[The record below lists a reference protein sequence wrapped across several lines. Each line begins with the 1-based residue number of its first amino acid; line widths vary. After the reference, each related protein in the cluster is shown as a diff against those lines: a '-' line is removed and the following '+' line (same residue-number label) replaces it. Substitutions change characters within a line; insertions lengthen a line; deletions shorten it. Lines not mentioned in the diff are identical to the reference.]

1 VTQDYPIRTSAAEV
15 ARLHM
20 QSDLLRADADA
31 MLEQIGVEP
40 GWRCLDLCCGVGGI
54 TDVLS
59 RRVGP
64 MGTVLGADVDAA
76 KLAVAR
82 DWALASGLRNVAF
95 EQADAFATGFA
106 PGTFDLVHCRFAL
119 SIIPNGLG
127 ILDHMLTLVRPGG
140 IVFVEE
146 SNAHTMECAPPHPAW
161 DRLLAAMVEVLVK
174 NGANPRLGPSLYAIF
189 RAKGL
194 TELRVQPCLYALH
207 AGDPMTMH
215 LPATM
220 ESMREA
226 ALALGMF
233 TGAEFDELLA
243 RLREHLSRP
252 DTLTLT
258 YTTVQVVGRAPE
270 PR

>member
-1 VTQDYPIRTSAAEV
+1 MQARYPIKTSAEEV

-20 QSDLLRADADA
+20 QSDLFRADADA
-31 MLEQIGVEP
+31 MLERIGVRP

-54 TDVLS
+54 IDVLS

-64 MGTVLGADVDAA
+64 TGTVVGADVDAA
-76 KLAVAR
+76 KLEAAR
-82 DWALASGLRNVAF
+82 DWALASRLQNVAF
-95 EQADAFATGFA
+95 ERADAFATGF
-106 PGTFDLVHCRFAL
+106 PEKSFDLVHCRFAL

-146 SNAHTMECAPPHPAW
+146 SNVHTMECIPPHPAW
-161 DRLLAAMVEVLVK
+161 DRLLAAMVEILVK
-174 NGANPRLGPSLYAIF
+174 NGANPRLGPKLYAIF

-194 TELRVQPCLYALH
+194 TELRVRPCLHALH

-226 ALALGMF
+226 ALALGLF
-233 TGAEFDELLA
+233 TGTEFDELVV
-243 RLREHLSRP
+243 RLRQHLAKP
-252 DTLTLT
+252 DTLTMT
-258 YTTVQVVGRAPE
+258 YTTVQVVGKVPG
-270 PR
+270 